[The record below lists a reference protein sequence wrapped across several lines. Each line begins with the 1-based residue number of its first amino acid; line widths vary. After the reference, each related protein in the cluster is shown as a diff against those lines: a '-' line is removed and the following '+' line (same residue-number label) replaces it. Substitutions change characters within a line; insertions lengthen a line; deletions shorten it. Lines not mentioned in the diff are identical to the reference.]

1 MRRIALIL
9 AGAGI
14 PLLFSACGDK
24 EDYQA
29 RCRDLEERHRAEI
42 ARLTSRHESEAKEW
56 RRQAY
61 DYENRLAALRD
72 RLGGKKGAPAVSA
85 PPPPEKAPAAAS
97 ALSEA
102 APEAVE
108 APAVSPVSAAAKIE
122 AFANDYAL
130 QIEEGRR
137 EKFVRDFNAYAA
149 TLKPPAAGDAEG
161 ARERTLAELES
172 RIASA
177 ASEREREELQRRQEA
192 IRNVSAE
199 DLPAVLAYYR
209 GLDSFQELDE
219 LMDEYNI
226 SREELRSRGVEP
238 PPRSSWGPEPR
249 EIAYNLKNFVD
260 AYAPLTD
267 PSRRE
272 EYRKDFADYL
282 SGLASRPSDEEI
294 QQKRTSLLAELETRA
309 ASETGVNPERLERRR
324 EFLRTAEPEILRR
337 MIQGDSLQK
346 LNALVE
352 KYGIPANELRDS
364 GVPIQRARTGGRP
377 RR

>member
-24 EDYQA
+24 EDYRA
-29 RCRDLEERHRAEI
+29 RCRDLEERHRSEI
-42 ARLTSRHESEAKEW
+42 ARLTSRHEEEAKEW
-56 RRQAY
+56 RRQAN

-72 RLGGKKGAPAVSA
+72 RLGGKKGAPAVLA
-85 PPPPEKAPAAAS
+85 PTPPGKAPAPAS
-97 ALSEA
+97 AISEA
-102 APEAVE
+102 APEAVA
-108 APAVSPVSAAAKIE
+108 APAISPVSAAAKIK
-122 AFANDYAL
+122 AFVNDYASR
-130 QIEEGRR
+130 IEEGRR
-137 EKFVRDFNAYAA
+137 EKFVQDFSAYAA
-149 TLKPPAAGDAEG
+149 TLKPEGAGDAEG

-172 RIASA
+172 RIATA
-177 ASEREREELQRRQEA
+177 ASEREREELKRRQET

-199 DLPAVLAYYR
+199 DLPAVLSYYR

-238 PPRSSWGPEPR
+238 PPQNSWGPEPR

-294 QQKRTSLLAELETRA
+294 QQKRASMLAEIETRA
-309 ASETGVNPERLERRR
+309 ASETGVNPERLERRK
-324 EFLRTAEPEILRR
+324 EFLRNAAPELLRR

-352 KYGIPANELRDS
+352 KYGIPADELRDS
-364 GVPIQRARTGGRP
+364 GIPIQRARTGARP

>member
-1 MRRIALIL
+1 MKRVVLIL
-9 AGAGI
+9 VGAGI
-14 PLLFSACGDK
+14 PLFFSACGEK
-24 EDYQA
+24 EDYRA
-29 RCRDLEERHRAEI
+29 RCRDLEERHRAEL
-42 ARLTSRHESEAKEW
+42 ARLTSRHEEEAKQW
-56 RRQAY
+56 RRQAD
-61 DYENRLAALRD
+61 DYENRLAVLRD
-72 RLGGKKGAPAVSA
+72 RLGGKKGVSAASGPTPAGQAPAG
-85 PPPPEKAPAAAS
+85 AS

-102 APEAVE
+102 EPETLAAPES
-108 APAVSPVSAAAKIE
+108 PPVSAAAKIE
-122 AFANDYAL
+122 AFANDYASR
-130 QIEEGRR
+130 IEEGRR
-137 EKFVRDFNAYAA
+137 EKFVRDFAAYAA
-149 TLKPPAAGDAEG
+149 TLKPEGACDAEG

-177 ASEREREELQRRQEA
+177 ASEREREELKRRQET
-192 IRNVSAE
+192 IRNASAD
-199 DLPAVLAYYR
+199 DLEAVLSYYR
-209 GLDSFQELDE
+209 GLDSFHELDE

-238 PPRSSWGPEPR
+238 PPQTSWGPEPR

-294 QQKRTSLLAELETRA
+294 QQKRVSLLAEIEARA
-309 ASETGVNPERLERRR
+309 ASETGVNQERLERRK
-324 EFLRTAEPEILRR
+324 EFLRNADPELLRR
-337 MIQGDSLQK
+337 MLQGDSLQK

-352 KYGIPANELRDS
+352 KYSIPAAELRES
-364 GVPIQRARTGGRP
+364 GIPIQRARTGGRF

>member
-1 MRRIALIL
+1 MRRAVLIL
-9 AGAGI
+9 LGAGI

-42 ARLTSRHESEAKEW
+42 ARLTSRHEAEAKKW
-56 RRQAY
+56 RRQAD

-72 RLGGKKGAPAVSA
+72 RLGEKKDASALARPLPA
-85 PPPPEKAPAAAS
+85 EKAPAVAS
-97 ALSEA
+97 APSVA
-102 APEAVE
+102 APETVE
-108 APAVSPVSAAAKIE
+108 APERPPVSAAAKIE
-122 AFANDYAL
+122 AFANDYASR
-130 QIEEGRR
+130 IEEGRR
-137 EKFVRDFNAYAA
+137 EKFVQDFAAYAA
-149 TLKPPAAGDAEG
+149 TLKPEGAGDAEG
-161 ARERTLAELES
+161 ARGRTLAELES
-172 RIASA
+172 RIAAA
-177 ASEREREELQRRQEA
+177 ASEREREELKRRQET
-192 IRNVSAE
+192 IRNASAD
-199 DLPAVLAYYR
+199 DLASVLSYYR

-238 PPRSSWGPEPR
+238 PPQNSWGPEPR

-294 QQKRTSLLAELETRA
+294 QQKRASMLAEIEARA
-309 ASETGVNPERLERRR
+309 ASETGVNQERLERRK
-324 EFLRTAEPEILRR
+324 ESLRNADPELLRR
-337 MIQGDSLQK
+337 MLQGDSLQK

-352 KYGIPANELRDS
+352 KYSIPADELRES
-364 GVPIQRARTGGRP
+364 GIPIQRARTGARP